1 MKKFQELIEARGDT
15 AVFTLGRFNPPTTG
29 HEKLIKKLD
38 SVAKKNSAPMYVF
51 PTHSTDPAKNPLPHG
66 LKVAYMKKMYRRYAK
81 NIQISKARNVFE
93 VAKVLYDKGHKA
105 IIMVVGSDRV
115 SEFSDLLDK
124 YNGVD
129 ARHGYYGFDNIEVV
143 SAGERDPDAEG
154 VSGMSASK
162 MRAAAADGDKDS
174 FLKGIPSGF
183 KDGEKLYRDVRK
195 FMGIR
200 EERDMGDMTDFEQ
213 VRDSYLTGKIWNV
226 GDSVIVEGVSGEVV
240 RKGTNYLSYVT
251 EDGKV
256 HKAWLHQIQL
266 NEAKSNMDKMRDAL
280 PKKGR
285 DAWDASAKKNA
296 EGKWVVLKKRGLKST
311 MQAKVGSIDYKKLK
325 KQGWSEELD
334 EVSWESPPTHNDPL
348 ITVKDSKGQDMMHA
362 NLSTAHSFWKL
373 KEFSK
378 NKDDLIK
385 KIHKAGINGEIKVTV
400 GKKGKTAGH
409 SNHPNPMGSILTIT
423 LSKSHKKQVNERNYR
438 KEYDNYQGTPEQIA
452 RRSSRNKARRIMGD
466 KTKIGM
472 DVGHKDNNPMN
483 NDPSNLRNEVPS
495 DNRREPR
502 LREIAGRKLSATDQ
516 SELYRL
522 TALAMKKPG
531 GSPAQKAIIKKLN
544 VLRKKQ
550 GLKPIGEAVELDELS
565 SMLPW
570 LDRAAAKVSQITHPK
585 GWDRLV
591 KQYVDG
597 MKDKEHQAH
606 PGAWASEVARQYR
619 SVNGRDLVKYINKLV
634 DKGKLP
640 KELKAELEPQKEQWN
655 FKDFVEKINRNA
667 KNNKRN

>member
-1 MKKFQELIEARGDT
+1 
-15 AVFTLGRFNPPTTG
+15 
-29 HEKLIKKLD
+29 
-38 SVAKKNSAPMYVF
+38 
-51 PTHSTDPAKNPLPHG
+51 
-66 LKVAYMKKMYRRYAK
+66 MKKMFKKYAK
-81 NIQISKARNVFE
+81 NIITGKPRTAIE
-93 VAKVLYDKGHKA
+93 VAVELHNKGHRA
-105 IIMVVGSDRV
+105 IVMVVGSDRV
-115 SEFSDLLDK
+115 QEFDKLLNE
-124 YNGVD
+124 YNGVEGK
-129 ARHGYYGFDNIEVV
+129 RHGYYGFDNIEVV

-174 FLKGIPSGF
+174 FLTGLPSGF

-195 FMGIR
+195 YMGIR
-200 EERDMGDMTDFEQ
+200 EERDMGDMSDFET
-213 VRDSYLTGKIWNV
+213 VRDMFLTGKIWNA
-226 GDSVIVEGVSGEVV
+226 GDIVEANGVTGEVV
-240 RKGTNYLSYVT
+240 RKGTNYLSFVD

-256 HKAWLHQIQL
+256 HKAWLHEITIDEEGISPAL
-266 NEAKSNMDKMRDAL
+266 RRALDKKPMPQRY
-280 PKKGR
+280 R
-285 DAWDASAKKNA
+285 
-296 EGKWVVLKKRGLKST
+296 VF
-311 MQAKVGSIDYKKLK
+311 
-325 KQGWSEELD
+325 
-334 EVSWESPPTHNDPL
+334 
-348 ITVKDSKGQDMMHA
+348 DSKG
-362 NLSTAHSFWKL
+362 
-373 KEFSK
+373 E
-378 NKDDLIK
+378 
-385 KIHKAGINGEIKVTV
+385 EVTV
-400 GKKGKTAGH
+400 VQGPMKTKSSIDAFERRVKDKFIYT
-409 SNHPNPMGSILTIT
+409 NPPYTVVDTKTNKVERMIEEVELD
-423 LSKSHKKQVNERNYR
+423 ERNYR
-438 KEYDNYQGTPEQIA
+438 KEYDNYQGRPEQIA

-502 LREIAGRKLSATDQ
+502 LREIAGRKLTATDQ

-606 PGAWASEVARQYR
+606 PGAWAAEIARRYR
-619 SVNGRDLVKYINKLV
+619 SVNGRDLVQYINKLV